1 MPIDTA
7 SKRRS
12 ASGVGHR
19 IGGRGI
25 TPNASKPAAWRQQV
39 GWGYAGIESEEDTST
54 GPPGRCAAAA
64 VYVPGAAA
72 AGGYVPGATAAGVY
86 A

>member
-25 TPNASKPAAWRQQV
+25 TPDSSKPAAWRQQA
-39 GWGYAGIESEEDTST
+39 GWGYSGISAEEGEEET
-54 GPPGRCAAAA
+54 PGLPGGRVIVAA
-64 VYVPGAAA
+64 VYVPGAA
-72 AGGYVPGATAAGVY
+72 GLEVY
-86 A
+86 S